1 VNSPGFFFLCV
12 YVLLLFF
19 RPQEIFLELQ
29 PYRLLL
35 VTEVLLFSFW
45 LASKKRFDAP
55 QYSDMFWLSMAIFF
69 SYLLVSISLGFDA
82 LFNFFIYSYIIF
94 ICVANGLTT
103 FSRAKKFLLLV
114 VLCTSFMCLDG
125 FFQSLDSN
133 HIGWSG
139 MQSYKRTDGAS
150 VVYQIRY
157 LGFLNDPNDLG
168 MLLVFAL
175 PVIAFLHFDTS
186 NKVVRLIYLL
196 VFILHVFA
204 LYLTNSRGTMLSG
217 IVILAVALQLKYG
230 GFRSLVFGGI
240 LLSLIVSFA
249 PSRMGGAVDQSSMDR
264 IYAWYEGYQMFKW
277 RPVFG
282 IGQGRF
288 LEYHPKT
295 AHNSWVLALSE
306 LGLFGYYF
314 WFSLTASTL
323 LYQYK
328 IYQYL
333 SGFVSTERYKALG
346 QSIQASINGEHLMAN
361 ALMLST
367 LGSLTAAFF
376 LSRTYMVLIF
386 LNAGLAVSQYHR
398 VKDQNIGYDFR
409 FGRVKMFML
418 ALVSVVI
425 INVLIRIMSP

>member
-1 VNSPGFFFLCV
+1 MNSPGFFFLCV

-55 QYSDMFWLSMAIFF
+55 QYGDMFWLSMAIFF
-69 SYLLVSISLGFDA
+69 SYLLVSISLGFYA
-82 LFNFFIYSYIIF
+82 LLHFYIYSYIIF
-94 ICVANGLTT
+94 ICVSNGLTT
-103 FSRAKKFLLLV
+103 LSRAKKLLFII
-114 VLCTSFMCLDG
+114 VLSTSFMCLDG
-125 FFQSLDSN
+125 LSQSLDPN

-139 MQSYKRTDGAS
+139 MHSFERTDGAS

-175 PVIAFLHFDTS
+175 PVVAFLYFDTS
-186 NKVVRLIYLL
+186 NKAVRLIYLF
-196 VFILHVFA
+196 VFILHVIA

-217 IVILAVALQLKYG
+217 IVVLAVALQFKYG

-240 LLSLIVSFA
+240 LLSMIVSFA
-249 PSRMGGAVDQSSMDR
+249 PSRMGEGVDQSSMDR

-288 LEYHPKT
+288 MEYHPKT

-306 LGLFGYYF
+306 IGLFGYYF
-314 WFSLTASTL
+314 WFSLTTSTL

-328 IYQYL
+328 IHQFL
-333 SGFVSTERYKALG
+333 SGFVTTENYKELD
-346 QSIQASINGEHLMAN
+346 QPIQVTVGKERLMAN

-398 VKDQNIGYDFR
+398 IKDQNIGYHFS
-409 FGRVKMFML
+409 FGRISMFIL
-418 ALVSVVI
+418 TLVSIVI

>member
-1 VNSPGFFFLCV
+1 MNSPGFFFLCV

-55 QYSDMFWLSMAIFF
+55 QYGDMFWLSMAIFF
-69 SYLLVSISLGFDA
+69 SYLLVSISLGFYA
-82 LFNFFIYSYIIF
+82 LLHFYIYSYIIF
-94 ICVANGLTT
+94 ICVSNGLTT
-103 FSRAKKFLLLV
+103 LSRAKKLLFII
-114 VLCTSFMCLDG
+114 VLSTSFMCLDG
-125 FFQSLDSN
+125 LSQSLDPN

-139 MQSYKRTDGAS
+139 MHSFERTDGAS

-175 PVIAFLHFDTS
+175 PVVAFLYFDTS
-186 NKVVRLIYLL
+186 NKAVRLIYLF
-196 VFILHVFA
+196 VFILHVIA

-217 IVILAVALQLKYG
+217 IVVLAVALQFKYG

-240 LLSLIVSFA
+240 LLSMIVSFA
-249 PSRMGGAVDQSSMDR
+249 PSRMGEGVDQSSMDR

-288 LEYHPKT
+288 MEYHPKT

-306 LGLFGYYF
+306 IGLFGYYF
-314 WFSLTASTL
+314 WFSLTTSTL

-328 IYQYL
+328 IHQFL
-333 SGFVSTERYKALG
+333 SGFVTTENYKELD
-346 QSIQASINGEHLMAN
+346 QPIQVTVGKERLMAN

-398 VKDQNIGYDFR
+398 IKDQNIGYHFS
-409 FGRVKMFML
+409 FGRISMFIL
-418 ALVSVVI
+418 TLVSIVI
-425 INVLIRIMSP
+425 INVLIRVMSP

>member
-55 QYSDMFWLSMAIFF
+55 QYGDMFWLSMAIFF
-69 SYLLVSISLGFDA
+69 SYLLVSISLGFYA
-82 LFNFFIYSYIIF
+82 LLHFYIYSYIIF
-94 ICVANGLTT
+94 ICVSNGLTT
-103 FSRAKKFLLLV
+103 LSRAKKLLFII
-114 VLCTSFMCLDG
+114 VLSTSFMCLDG
-125 FFQSLDSN
+125 LSQSLDPN

-139 MQSYKRTDGAS
+139 MHSFERTDGAS

-175 PVIAFLHFDTS
+175 PVVAFLYFDTS
-186 NKVVRLIYLL
+186 NKAVRLIYLF
-196 VFILHVFA
+196 VFILHVIA

-217 IVILAVALQLKYG
+217 IVVLAVALQFKYG

-240 LLSLIVSFA
+240 LLSMIVSFA
-249 PSRMGGAVDQSSMDR
+249 PSRMGEGVDQSSMDR

-288 LEYHPKT
+288 MEYHPKT

-306 LGLFGYYF
+306 IGLFGYYF
-314 WFSLTASTL
+314 WFSLTTSTL

-328 IYQYL
+328 IHQFL
-333 SGFVSTERYKALG
+333 SGFVTTENYKELD
-346 QSIQASINGEHLMAN
+346 QPIQVTVGKERLMAN

-398 VKDQNIGYDFR
+398 IKDQNIGYHFS
-409 FGRVKMFML
+409 FGRISMFIL
-418 ALVSVVI
+418 TLVSIVI